1 MKTTTIRLYSLDYS
15 NVKTYFAAAL
25 FILGNLV
32 LPQLCHLIPQGGL
45 TLLPIYFFTLI
56 AAYKYGW
63 KVGLLTAVFSPVLNH
78 LLFGMPP
85 AGVLS
90 AILLK
95 SILLAVVAG
104 YAANRFKRI
113 SIPVLALVVLAYQF
127 IGTLGEWAM
136 VGNLALAF
144 QDFRIGIPGMGL
156 QILGG
161 YLFIKYLVYSMLRK
175 IRLTFAIFFFV
186 LITLLFLDFTG
197 TLHAWF
203 GWMAKIQFLPAL
215 LALNIGV
222 VIILIALTLLFGRV
236 YCSVICPL
244 GVFQDVVSWLGKKR
258 KKNRYSYSPALSW
271 LRYGVLGVFI
281 LALIGGVGSLVA
293 LLAPYSSYGRIVS
306 NLFAPVYQW
315 GNNLLALLVERA
327 DSYMFYS
334 VDVWMKAMGTFVIAV
349 LTFVI
354 LAVLAWRNGRTY
366 CNTICPVGTV
376 LGFFSRFS
384 LLKPVIDTS
393 KCNGCGLCAR
403 NCKAACIDS
412 KNHKIDYSRCVACMD
427 CIGKCKKGAIRYERP
442 HKEVQKPLAAEKV
455 TGVSPEQ
462 VDNARR
468 AFFSAGAVF
477 AASTL
482 LKAQEKKV
490 DGGLAVIEDK
500 KIPERTTPIV
510 PAGSLSIRN
519 FAQHCTACQLCVSVC
534 PNQVLRPSGNLMT
547 LMQPEMSYERGYC
560 RPECAK
566 CAEVCPTDAIHLTS
580 LADKSS
586 IQIGHAVWIRKNC
599 VPLTDGVNCGNCAR
613 HCPVA
618 AIEMVPSE
626 VDNPDSPKIPVVN
639 VERCIGCGA
648 CENLCP
654 ARPFSAIYVEG
665 HERHRVI

>member
-1 MKTTTIRLYSLDYS
+1 M
-15 NVKTYFAAAL
+15 
-25 FILGNLV
+25 
-32 LPQLCHLIPQGGL
+32 
-45 TLLPIYFFTLI
+45 
-56 AAYKYGW
+56 
-63 KVGLLTAVFSPVLNH
+63 
-78 LLFGMPP
+78 
-85 AGVLS
+85 
-90 AILLK
+90 
-95 SILLAVVAG
+95 
-104 YAANRFKRI
+104 
-113 SIPVLALVVLAYQF
+113 
-127 IGTLGEWAM
+127 
-136 VGNLALAF
+136 
-144 QDFRIGIPGMGL
+144 
-156 QILGG
+156 
-161 YLFIKYLVYSMLRK
+161 
-175 IRLTFAIFFFV
+175 
-186 LITLLFLDFTG
+186 
-197 TLHAWF
+197 
-203 GWMAKIQFLPAL
+203 
-215 LALNIGV
+215 
-222 VIILIALTLLFGRV
+222 TLLFGRV

-293 LLAPYSSYGRIVS
+293 LLAPYSSYGRIAS

-315 GNNLLALLVERA
+315 GNNLLALLAERA

-468 AFFSAGAVF
+468 AFFSAGAIF
-477 AASTL
+477 ATSTL

-510 PAGSLSIRN
+510 PAGALSIRN

-547 LMQPEMSYERGYC
+547 LMQPEMSYERGS
-560 RPECAK
+560 
-566 CAEVCPTDAIHLTS
+566 EVCPTDAIHLTS